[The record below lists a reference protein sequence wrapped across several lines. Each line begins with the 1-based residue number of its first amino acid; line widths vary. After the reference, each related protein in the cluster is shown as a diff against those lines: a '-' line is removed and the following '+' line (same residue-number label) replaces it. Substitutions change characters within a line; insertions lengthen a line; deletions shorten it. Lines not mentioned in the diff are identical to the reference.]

1 ITRGLT
7 AAAAPLS
14 RSLGVVVEE
23 RSGEQEVQWLLQKNA
38 PLPALGRYEFR
49 TTLTLEPGGEIEII
63 QIYIVEGEGDNLRPQ
78 RQRSVGELTITDRH
92 VPRTVPA
99 GNPIEV
105 RIAVDQS
112 RILSAEAYLPLV
124 DQTFSAQIELKSDSP
139 ESQNLEEAVAIERT
153 RLGGLAQHVPAT
165 TTRELHEALR
175 EAEHEAAAAAGG
187 DPDTAQRALR
197 MLQKIQVRIDEV
209 EDGQRLPMAIAE
221 AREES
226 EITNGVVM
234 EYGDEGHKARV
245 RALV

>member
-1 ITRGLT
+1 DKSWSSGQLALTSGSASVRLPLPNKGPHHFSILARDASGQATPVEPNSLTITRGLT

-124 DQTFSAQIELKSDSP
+124 DQTF
-139 ESQNLEEAVAIERT
+139 
-153 RLGGLAQHVPAT
+153 
-165 TTRELHEALR
+165 
-175 EAEHEAAAAAGG
+175 
-187 DPDTAQRALR
+187 
-197 MLQKIQVRIDEV
+197 
-209 EDGQRLPMAIAE
+209 
-221 AREES
+221 
-226 EITNGVVM
+226 
-234 EYGDEGHKARV
+234 
-245 RALV
+245 